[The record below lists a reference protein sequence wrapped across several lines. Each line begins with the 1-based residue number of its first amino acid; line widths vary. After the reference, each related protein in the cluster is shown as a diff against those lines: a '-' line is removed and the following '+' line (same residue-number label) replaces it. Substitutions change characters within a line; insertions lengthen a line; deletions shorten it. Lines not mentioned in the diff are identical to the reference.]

1 MEDLLSNL
9 RIHINGAIFIKDPE
23 SSYLGRKIING
34 SIHLID
40 RIGFEDFNFRKL
52 AIEIESTEASVY
64 RYFENKH
71 KLLLYLIAWY
81 WGWMEY
87 RLVFSLAN
95 VVQPWDR
102 LKRAIDLLTGIT
114 EPDSISPHMDMMKL
128 KRIVITESSKVYLTK
143 DVDQE
148 NKDGMF
154 SGYKRLVE
162 RISDIILEINPHYPY
177 PHMLV
182 STVVESSHHQRFYA
196 DHLPRL
202 TDSIRGEDSISCFCW
217 DIVLKSIKYWENPE
231 INPAKKTIEKHD
243 KAS

>member
-1 MEDLLSNL
+1 MDDLLSNL
-9 RIHINGAIFIKDPE
+9 RIHISEVIYIKDPE
-23 SSYLGRKIING
+23 SSDLGKRIING
-34 SIHLID
+34 SIKLID

-52 AIEIESTEASVY
+52 ATEIDSTEASVY

-81 WGWMEY
+81 WGCMEY

-95 VVQPWDR
+95 VALPWER
-102 LKRAIDLLTGIT
+102 LKRAVDLLTGIT
-114 EPDSISPHMDMMKL
+114 EPDGIFSQMDMITL
-128 KRIVITESSKVYLTK
+128 KRIVITESSKAYLTK

-148 NKDGMF
+148 NKNGVF

-196 DHLPRL
+196 DHLPKL
-202 TDSIRGEDSISCFCW
+202 TDTIKGEDSISCFCW
-217 DIVLKSIKYWENPE
+217 DIVLKSIKYWENSKK
-231 INPAKKTIEKHD
+231 NPAKKTIGKYD